1 MDEGVTAVTASTTA
15 EARSATRLL
24 LVVTDT
30 VAALMLAAD
39 LAVVI
44 VSVILRSLFLAPV
57 EWSDDVARG
66 LMVGSSFFGAASAL
80 ARGENPGV
88 TFFIDKLPGT
98 PRQIVQ
104 AACALLATLVAAYAS
119 YNAFAMGWLTT
130 GQTTGSGLPLQWT
143 FYPMGAGCLC
153 MAVFAAESF
162 LRRPWRESLA
172 ALAAVLALAGLYLAW
187 DALSPATVPSA
198 QALMLAG
205 FVLTLVAGL
214 PIGFAL
220 ALAAL
225 IYIWVEGALP
235 GVIFAQQ
242 MARGIDNFVLLA
254 IPFFILVGYLM
265 EANGMSVRLIELLQ
279 RLVGQVRGGLNVVM
293 VAAMVIFSGI
303 SGSKMADVA
312 AVGAVMI
319 PAARR
324 SQQNPGRAVALL
336 AASAVMAET
345 IPPCINLIILG
356 FVANLSIGGLFM
368 AGLLPA
374 GLMAAALIAV
384 SIIFGTRA
392 QAVDAIP
399 AGSALRM
406 WIGAMVSFG
415 LIALIFIGFKSGFAT
430 ATEISAFAVAYALL
444 AGPIFFRELSLA
456 AAARCFAHAAARS
469 GLVLFIVAAAQ
480 SLAFAL
486 TLQQVPQTL
495 AHAMIALTQRGGIG
509 LFMVLSIAILIVMG
523 SVLEGAAALIIF
535 GPLLVPVA
543 AQLGI
548 APLQFGVV
556 LVIAMG
562 IGLFAP
568 PLGLGLYGACLI
580 GRVPIEQTVKP
591 ILAYLGLLLLC
602 LLLIAFVPAI
612 SLMLPHALGY

>member
-1 MDEGVTAVTASTTA
+1 MTAATAPTTA
-15 EARSATRLL
+15 EARSATKVL
-24 LVVTDT
+24 LVITDA

-44 VSVILRSLFLAPV
+44 VSVTLRSLFLTPV

-88 TFFIDKLPGT
+88 SFFVDKLPAT
-98 PRQIVQ
+98 ARQIIQ
-104 AACALLATLVAAYAS
+104 AACTLLATLVAAYAG

-153 MAVFAAESF
+153 MAAFAAESF

-172 ALAAVLALAGLYLAW
+172 ALAAVLACAGLYLAW
-187 DALSPATVPSA
+187 DALSPATVPSS

-279 RLVGQVRGGLNVVM
+279 RLVGHMRGGLNVVM
-293 VAAMVIFSGI
+293 VASMVLFSGI

-392 QAVDAIP
+392 QAADAIP

-406 WIGAMVSFG
+406 WVGALVSFG

-430 ATEISAFAVAYALL
+430 ATEISAFAVLYALL

-456 AAARCFAHAAARS
+456 AAARCFVHAAARS

-495 AHAMIALTQRGGIG
+495 AHAMIALTQSGGIW
-509 LFMVLSIAILIVMG
+509 LFMLLSIAILIVMG

-543 AQLGI
+543 GQLGI
-548 APLQFGVV
+548 APLQLGVV

-580 GRVPIEQTVKP
+580 GRVPIEETVKP

-602 LLLIAFVPAI
+602 LLLIAFVPSI
-612 SLMLPHALGY
+612 SLVLPRALGY

>member
-1 MDEGVTAVTASTTA
+1 MARTRWSGGPRMIGALVMTIFALDIFRARPLRDMIAGIVVTA
-15 EARSATRLL
+15 L
-24 LVVTDT
+24 
-30 VAALMLAAD
+30 
-39 LAVVI
+39 I
-44 VSVILRSLFLAPV
+44 
-57 EWSDDVARG
+57 
-66 LMVGSSFFGAASAL
+66 
-80 ARGENPGV
+80 
-88 TFFIDKLPGT
+88 
-98 PRQIVQ
+98 
-104 AACALLATLVAAYAS
+104 
-119 YNAFAMGWLTT
+119 
-130 GQTTGSGLPLQWT
+130 
-143 FYPMGAGCLC
+143 
-153 MAVFAAESF
+153 
-162 LRRPWRESLA
+162 
-172 ALAAVLALAGLYLAW
+172 AGLYLAW
-187 DALSPATVPSA
+187 DYLAPDTVPPTG
-198 QALMLAG
+198 ALMQVG
-205 FVLTLVAGL
+205 FFVTLVGSL

-225 IYIWVEGALP
+225 IFIWVEGTLP

-279 RLVGQVRGGLNVVM
+279 RLVGHMRGGLNVVM
-293 VAAMVIFSGI
+293 VTSMVLFSGI

-319 PAARR
+319 PAARKSR
-324 SQQNPGRAVALL
+324 QNPG
-336 AASAVMAET
+336 SAT
-345 IPPCINLIILG
+345 IPPCINLIIRG

-384 SIIFGTRA
+384 SIVFGTRTL
-392 QAVDAIP
+392 AVDAIP
-399 AGSALRM
+399 AGSTVRM
-406 WIGAMVSFG
+406 WAGAAVSLG

-430 ATEISAFAVAYALL
+430 ATEISAFAVLYALVVGAIL
-444 AGPIFFRELSLA
+444 FRELSPG
-456 AAARCFAHAAARS
+456 AAARCFVHAANRS
-469 GLVLFIVAAAQ
+469 GLVLFIVATAQ
-480 SLAFAL
+480 ALAFVL
-486 TLQQVPQTL
+486 TLQQIPHAVGQFMVSLSQT
-495 AHAMIALTQRGGIG
+495 GGIW
-509 LFMVLSIAILIVMG
+509 LFIVLSIAILIVMG

-543 AQLGI
+543 GQLGI
-548 APLQFGVV
+548 EPLHFGVV

-612 SLMLPHALGY
+612 SMMLPRALGY